1 MSSLAYFSPTI
12 VKGLGYTS
20 IEAQLMT
27 VSPWAV
33 GYVISMLLA
42 WSADRFNARGL
53 HVSLAG
59 VLTGTGFLAGR
70 LLLAGAYLPRY
81 GCLIVASCGAFPSA
95 APLTAWVTC
104 NAPSSRTL
112 GLAAALNNSM
122 VGLASILALWIWR
135 AAEADRGYPTGNTV
149 CAVAGF
155 LTAALA
161 LILHFFYKRENR
173 KAMGQT
179 QRIWNIWWMITPAFS
194 VDR

>member
-27 VSPWAV
+27 VPPWAV
-33 GYVISMLLA
+33 GYVVSMLLA

-59 VLTGTGFLAGR
+59 VLTGTGFLASR
-70 LLLAGAYLPRY
+70 LLPAEAYLPRY

-104 NAPSSRTL
+104 NAPSTRTL
-112 GLAAALNNSM
+112 GLAAAMNNSM
-122 VGLASILALWIWR
+122 VGLASILALWVWR
-135 AAEADRGYPTGNTV
+135 SVEEDRGFPTGNTV
-149 CAVAGF
+149 CAVAGYV
-155 LTAALA
+155 TAGLA
-161 LILHFFYKRENR
+161 LVLHFFYLRENKR
-173 KAMGQT
+173 TTGQE
-179 QRIWNIWWMITPAFS
+179 QRAWAL
-194 VDR
+194 